1 MPHDPEA
8 FADMVVMTVKAAL
21 APVLERLAAS
31 EQANKD
37 LTARVL
43 ELSALRDRV
52 TVVETKAAT
61 LPPVDQ
67 VDLSPVLERVSAVEQ
82 ASKDVRARAEEI
94 GGLRDRL
101 AALETKSSESSRPD
115 LQPVL
120 DRLGTAELT
129 LAKFGT
135 FTDRLTALETKAA
148 PVVPPDQSDRISAI
162 ETRVSATE
170 RQIELKAAETAPVL
184 ASVSELTKDFG
195 TMRERVAVIEVRAQV
210 PGPAGKD
217 GAAGVDGKDGKDG
230 ADGLG
235 FEDLAVE
242 FDHDRTLT
250 LTFQRGLQK
259 KSFPVTLPYL
269 KHQGIYQDGA
279 TYEPGD
285 VVTWAGSQW
294 HCSEPTNAK
303 PGEGTKAWTLI
314 VKRGRDGKDGRDAPG
329 ALPVV
334 SLVGRSK

>member
-235 FEDLAVE
+235 FDDLEAVQ
-242 FDHDRTLT
+242 DDDRTFTIKAIRGDRSKAIGT
-250 LTFQRGLQK
+250 LR
-259 KSFPVTLPYL
+259 FPVQIQ
-269 KHQGIYQDGA
+269 QGVYVEGRSY
-279 TYEPGD
+279 TKGD
-285 VVTWAGSQW
+285 VVTWGGSQW
-294 HCSEPTNAK
+294 HCNEDTVTK
-303 PGEGTKAWTLI
+303 PETSKAWTLI
-314 VKRGRDGKDGRDAPG
+314 VKRGRDGKDGRDLTP
-329 ALPVV
+329 PVV
-334 SLVGRSK
+334 SVGRS